1 MPLCSWA
8 DSSPAMRRYHDRE
21 WGAPLHHERR
31 LFELLILEGAQ
42 AGLSWATILHKR
54 AAYRRDFLRLNPHRI
69 IRMTARDQAALLKT
83 PKDPSTVTIVRNG
96 AKIAATVVNAR
107 AFLGVQQEFGG
118 FNDYLWQFVSP
129 EATAAGK
136 RFTPVPGGRLGKPI
150 VNRPRSP
157 RDIPT
162 KTPLAEALSRDLKR
176 RGFKF
181 VGPTICSAYMQAAG
195 LVNDHVVGCPA
206 ASGRG

>member
-21 WGAPLHHERR
+21 WGKPLHHERR

-42 AGLSWATILHKR
+42 AGLSWSTILHKR
-54 AAYRRDFLRLNPHRI
+54 AAYQRDFLRLNPHRI
-69 IRMTARDQAALLKT
+69 ITMTARDRAALLK
-83 PKDPSTVTIVRNG
+83 PPRDPSTVTIVRNR
-96 AKIAATVVNAR
+96 AKIAATVANAR
-107 AFLGVQQEFGG
+107 AFLEAQQEFGG
-118 FNDYLWQFVSP
+118 FDAYLWQFVSP
-129 EATAAGK
+129 EAIAAGK
-136 RFTPVPGGRLGKPI
+136 GFTPTPGGRLGKPI

-162 KTPLAEALSRDLKR
+162 QTPLAEALSRDLKR

-181 VGPTICSAYMQAAG
+181 VGPTICYAYMQAAG
-195 LVNDHVVGCPA
+195 LVNDHLVGCPA
-206 ASGRG
+206 TSGRG